1 MSESVPSRS
10 QILEFREERRAMA
23 DGYSFLDEKCLLLA
37 GEILRELRQHDQLRV
52 AVAAAA
58 DAAGAALAAAI
69 TQHGLEALQLQAPA
83 ELAAVRLERNARMLM
98 GVKLNHVQLD
108 PQTAALLPVQ
118 AGMPAS
124 RFMVDCAAA
133 FAALLALAAPLGAT
147 VANLE
152 RLGAE
157 YRRAIRRARALHDV
171 LLPEIDSRLEELETR
186 LEDLEREDAIAM
198 RLGARR

>member
-1 MSESVPSRS
+1 MSEAAPSRS
-10 QILEFREERRAMA
+10 LILEFREERRAMA

-37 GEILRELRQHDQLRV
+37 GEILRELRHHDALR
-52 AVAAAA
+52 AELAAASQ
-58 DAAGAALAAAI
+58 AAAAALAAAI

-83 ELAAVRLERNARMLM
+83 DAGGLKLARNARMLM
-98 GVKLNHVQLD
+98 GVKLIEAQVNGAA
-108 PQTAALLPVQ
+108 AALPAGLPS
-118 AGMPAS
+118 S

-147 VANLE
+147 VANLQ
-152 RLGAE
+152 RLAAE

-171 LLPEIDSRLEELETR
+171 LLPELDARLEELETR